1 MANRKL
7 SERQLIKIDSER
19 RQHVYKRD
27 NMIQKGRHNLSLQ
40 EQRCVLYAISK
51 IRPDDSVFKE
61 YTLELSEFFKICGLG
76 EKRYTELKAILK
88 KLSDKSWWIEIDDK
102 GAESLVR
109 WFSTLVIHKKSGKVV
124 IKFHEHMMPYLLKL
138 VEQGEFYTHYELK
151 YILPMKSQYA
161 IRLYELLKSYQKNNY
176 SWFFEID
183 ELKKRLNC
191 EKYVDF
197 AQFKRRVIEP
207 AVKEINEFTD
217 IKIDWDTEKEGRKV
231 TRVNFYMLKKKKH
244 ELRDVNSVINEK
256 LNGPTDWDNVT
267 QEARNSVRY
276 HFFEENRKK
285 SEDN

>member
-1 MANRKL
+1 M
-7 SERQLIKIDSER
+7 KIDSER
-19 RQHVYKRD
+19 EQHVYKKD

-61 YTLELSEFFKICGLG
+61 YTLELSEFFKICGLQK
-76 EKRYTELKAILK
+76 ESYKEIKAILK
-88 KLSDKSWWIEIDDK
+88 GLSDKSWWIEIDDK
-102 GAESLVR
+102 GTESLVR
-109 WFSTLVIHKKSGKVV
+109 WFSTLDIRRKSGTVS
-124 IKFHEHMMPYLLKL
+124 IKFHERMMPYLLKL

-151 YILPMKSQYA
+151 YILPMRSQYA

-191 EKYVDF
+191 EKYKKFGDI
-197 AQFKRRVIEP
+197 KRRVIEP

-217 IKIDWDTEKEGRKV
+217 IKIDWDAEKEGRKV

-244 ELRDVNSVINEK
+244 ELKDANSSINGK
-256 LNGPTDWDNVT
+256 LNGPTDWDEVI
-267 QEARNSVRY
+267 QEARASVKYR
-276 HFFEENRKK
+276 FFEENRKK
-285 SEDN
+285 SEDD